1 MPHESRPFTV
11 RNSCTD
17 SGLKT
22 SLETP
27 PIDRPLEANSQ
38 SLLVTL
44 SSGEQ
49 LDISQFDSDELQQ
62 LQWREERAY
71 AAQIAA
77 SAAGS
82 RERKDLYRQ
91 GYDAVTTIYA
101 RIVDRNSK
109 GLVMGFDRR
118 YATVARQLLARS
130 SARCSRPARV
140 FEIGYGCGA
149 LLAELPGVDVAGIE
163 VSATMRDQARRRLG
177 DNHPARLY
185 LGDFLTQDL
194 SAESNCDLVF
204 WNDVLEH
211 LAPDEVPHFLRR
223 IHDMLTPGG
232 YLVTITPNWHMRP
245 SDVTMNFCPPRTT
258 AVGFHLKEY
267 SLREVTSRLRDAGF
281 ARVATPLFITHGR
294 IVLSGSGLAG
304 AKRVFEPLLEWVPF
318 RLARV
323 ACRALG
329 LSFTIA
335 QRTLE

>member
-1 MPHESRPFTV
+1 M
-11 RNSCTD
+11 
-17 SGLKT
+17 KT
-22 SLETP
+22 AHQTP
-27 PIDRPLEANSQ
+27 PIDQPIEAVSQ

-44 SSGEQ
+44 STGEQ
-49 LDISQFDSDELQQ
+49 LDISQLGSDELQQ

-82 RERKDLYRQ
+82 QERKDLYRQ

-101 RIVDRNSK
+101 RNVDRSGK

-118 YATVARQLLARS
+118 YAALVRQLLSRA
-130 SARCSRPARV
+130 SARRTRPARV

-163 VSATMRDQARRRLG
+163 VSATMREQARRRLG
-177 DNHPARLY
+177 EDHPARLY
-185 LGDFLTQDL
+185 LGDFLTRDL

-204 WNDVLEH
+204 WNDVFEH
-211 LAPDEVPHFLRR
+211 LVPDEVPHFLRR
-223 IHDMLTPGG
+223 IHDMLAPGG

-245 SDVTMNFCPPRTT
+245 SDVTMDFCPPRTT

-267 SLREVTSRLRDAGF
+267 SLREVTSRLRGAGF
-281 ARVATPLFITHGR
+281 ARVATPLFVTHGR
-294 IVLSGSGLAG
+294 IVLCGSGLAG
-304 AKRVFEPLLEWVPF
+304 AKRMFEPLLEWVPF
-318 RLARV
+318 RLARI

-329 LSFTIA
+329 LNCTIA
-335 QRTLE
+335 QRPLE